1 MIWRLIILP
10 GAERDF
16 TRIPDPDA
24 QRIKEELYALADEP
38 YPRSH
43 VKKLRGH
50 QSSPVYSLR
59 VGQYRVILIIEDN
72 TMVIAVIEIG
82 NRSTVYRKY

>member
-16 TRIPDPDA
+16 NRIPDPDA
-24 QRIKEELYALADEP
+24 RQIKEELYALADEP

-59 VGQYRVILIIEDN
+59 VGHYRVILIIEDN